1 MLQLPGGCV
10 HPPAPLAFYR
20 DLMCLV
26 PGDVE
31 PCGLHNAT
39 KLARFMTKL
48 SVYSHWFVTRR
59 PSNIALVSIVGL
71 IELQGPWPNNPSQK
85 VEFLALIV
93 DVGTN
98 IASMEILACYKRL
111 HQMHGTGGTAP
122 RVSRAHLGQLWGGC
136 GVG

>member
-1 MLQLPGGCV
+1 
-10 HPPAPLAFYR
+10 
-20 DLMCLV
+20 MCLV

-31 PCGLHNAT
+31 LCGLHNTT

-48 SVYSHWFVTRR
+48 SVYGYWFVTRR